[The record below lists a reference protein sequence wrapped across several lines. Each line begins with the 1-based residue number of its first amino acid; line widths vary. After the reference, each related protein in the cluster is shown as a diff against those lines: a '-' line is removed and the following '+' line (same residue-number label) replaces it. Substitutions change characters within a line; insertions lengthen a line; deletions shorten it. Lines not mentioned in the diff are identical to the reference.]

1 MENTLA
7 DMFRIIEKCKECVIY
22 GAGNYGK
29 RLYELLTV
37 VKLAHKVKCFAVSE
51 CPVKQRGNTKLSVLS
66 FKDAENRYPNAVVL
80 VAVKDGEELYKRV
93 KREHEGEVFLIKK
106 EIFSFSDELMKK
118 LWESPVEERKILFI
132 SSSGKGYEYMC
143 NGKYITEELLRQG
156 QDVDIVWAVDNM
168 ERKVPNKVRKVIR
181 NSYEYYYEVA
191 TARIWVDN
199 NRKDIQIKKREGQYY
214 IQTWH
219 GSGPL
224 KKVEKDVED
233 ILPPEYV
240 RIAKHDGEM
249 IDLFLSSTSANSY
262 MYRNS
267 FYSNAEILECG
278 SPRNDVMFQNPSV
291 DRNKVLYSLGI
302 ENRNVKIVLYAPTS
316 RRTRKESAET
326 YDLNA
331 ERVISELNK
340 KFQGEFIMLLRFHCW
355 DVSDFERIRELYAG
369 CVNTTGYEDTQEL
382 LAVSDV
388 LITDYSSIMWDFSL
402 KRAPVF
408 LYQNDAQEYMD
419 SRGFYC
425 HPDEWPYPRAFDM
438 DGLCKAISEFNQA
451 KYTEKVDTFLKR
463 WSSFDDGFASKRA
476 VARIMDVINNPQKY
490 QNESK

>member
-1 MENTLA
+1 MENTVT
-7 DMFRIIEKCKECVIY
+7 DMFRFVENCKECVIY

-29 RLYELLTV
+29 RLYELLTMF
-37 VKLAHKVKCFAVSE
+37 KLAQKVKCFAVSE
-51 CPVKQRGNTKLSVLS
+51 CPEKQSSNTKLRVIS
-66 FKDAENRYPNAVVL
+66 FEDMEKTYPNAAIL
-80 VAVKDGEELYKRV
+80 VAVKDGEELYKKV
-93 KREHEGEVFLIKK
+93 KREHKGEVFPIKK
-106 EIFSFSDELMKK
+106 ETLSLSDELMEKW
-118 LWESPVEERKILFI
+118 WESPVEERKILFL
-132 SSSGKGYEYMC
+132 SSSGKGYMC

-156 QDVDIVWAVDNM
+156 QDIDMVWAVNNM
-168 ERKVPNKVRKVIR
+168 ECKVPDRVRKVKKD
-181 NSYEYYYEVA
+181 SYEYYHEVA
-191 TARIWVDN
+191 TARVWVDN
-199 NRKDIQIKKREGQYY
+199 ERKDIQIKKRDGQYY

-233 ILPPEYV
+233 ILSSKYV
-240 RIAKHDGEM
+240 RKAKHDGEM

-267 FYSNAEILECG
+267 FYSSAEILECG
-278 SPRNDVMFQNPSV
+278 SPRNDVMFRNPPV
-291 DRNKVLYSLGI
+291 DRNKVLHSLGI
-302 ENRNVKIVLYAPTS
+302 ENKNAKIVLYAPTF
-316 RRTRKESAET
+316 RCTREESAET
-326 YDLNA
+326 YDLDA
-331 ERVISELNK
+331 KRVIGELNK

-355 DVSDFERIRELYAG
+355 DVSEFERIKKLYAG
-369 CVNTTGYEDTQEL
+369 CINTTEYDDTQEL

-402 KRAPVF
+402 KRTPVF

-438 DGLCKAISEFNQA
+438 DGLCKIISEFNQA
-451 KYTEKVDTFLKR
+451 EYTEKVDSFLKR

-476 VARIMDVINNPQKY
+476 AARIMDVINNPQKY
-490 QNESK
+490 QNGSK

>member
-1 MENTLA
+1 MENTVA
-7 DMFRIIEKCKECVIY
+7 DMFRIVEKCKECVIY

-29 RLYELLTV
+29 RLYEMLTA

-51 CPVKQRGNTKLSVLS
+51 CSEKQRGNTKLSVLS
-66 FKDAENRYPNAVVL
+66 FEDAENRYPNAAVL

-106 EIFSFSDELMKK
+106 EIFPFSDKLMKK

-132 SSSGKGYEYMC
+132 SGSGKGYMC

-156 QDVDIVWAVDNM
+156 QDVDMVWAVNNM
-168 ERKVPNKVRKVIR
+168 ECKVPDGVRKVKKD
-181 NSYEYYYEVA
+181 SYEYYYEVA
-191 TARIWVDN
+191 TARVWIDN
-199 NRKDIQIKKREGQYY
+199 ERKDIQIKKRDGQYY

-224 KKVEKDVED
+224 KMVEKDVED
-233 ILPPEYV
+233 KLSLEYV
-240 RIAKHDGEM
+240 RMAKHDGEM

-267 FYSNAEILECG
+267 FYSNGEILECG
-278 SPRNDVMFQNPSV
+278 SPRNDVMFQNPPV
-291 DRNKVLYSLGI
+291 DRNRVLHALGI
-302 ENRNVKIVLYAPTS
+302 ENRKAKIVLYAPTF
-316 RRTRKESAET
+316 RRTREESAEA
-326 YDLNA
+326 YDLDA
-331 ERVISELNK
+331 EMVISELNK

-355 DVSDFERIRELYAG
+355 DVSEFDRIKKLYAG
-369 CVNTTGYEDTQEL
+369 CINTTGYDDTQEL
-382 LAVSDV
+382 LAISDV

-402 KRAPVF
+402 KRTPVF
-408 LYQNDAQEYMD
+408 LYQNDAQEYMG

-451 KYTEKVDTFLKR
+451 EYTEKVDAFLKS

-476 VARIMDVINNPQKY
+476 AARIMDVINNPQKY

>member
-1 MENTLA
+1 MGSTVA
-7 DMFRIIEKCKECVIY
+7 DMFRIVENCRECVIY

-37 VKLAHKVKCFAVSE
+37 IKLAHKVKCFVVSE
-51 CPVKQRGNTKLSVLS
+51 CPEEQSNNTGVGVIS
-66 FKDAENRYPNAVVL
+66 FEDMKKRYPDAAIL
-80 VAVKDGEELYKRV
+80 VAVKEGKELHKKV
-93 KREHEGEVFLIKK
+93 KKEHKGKVFLIKK
-106 EIFSFSDELMKK
+106 EYLSFSYELMEKM
-118 LWESPVEERKILFI
+118 WESPVDERKILFI
-132 SSSGKGYEYMC
+132 SSSGKGYMC

-156 QDVDIVWAVDNM
+156 QDIDMVWAVNNM
-168 ERKVPNKVRKVIR
+168 ECKVPDRVRKVKKD
-181 NSYEYYYEVA
+181 SYEYYHEVA
-191 TARIWVDN
+191 TARVWVDN
-199 NRKDIQIKKREGQYY
+199 ERKDIQIKKREGQYY

-224 KKVEKDVED
+224 KKVEKDMED
-233 ILPPEYV
+233 TLSPEYV
-240 RIAKHDGEM
+240 RMAKHDGKM
-249 IDLFLSSTSANSY
+249 IDLFLSSTSANTY

-267 FYSNAEILECG
+267 FYSKAEILECG
-278 SPRNDVMFQNPSV
+278 SPRNDVMFHNPPI
-291 DRNKVLYSLGI
+291 DRNKVLHSLGI
-302 ENRNVKIVLYAPTS
+302 ENKNAKIVLYAPTF
-316 RRTRKESAET
+316 RRTREESAET
-326 YDLNA
+326 YDLDA
-331 ERVISELNK
+331 KRVISELNK

-355 DVSDFERIRELYAG
+355 DVSEFERIKKLYAG
-369 CVNTTGYEDTQEL
+369 CINTTEYDDTQEL

-402 KRAPVF
+402 KKAPVF

-438 DGLCKAISEFNQA
+438 DGLCKIISEFNQA
-451 KYTEKVDTFLKR
+451 EYTEKVDSFLKR

-490 QNESK
+490 QNGSK